1 MQYLPSY
8 KTMSTGQFGDQTIGG
23 ISIRNRDKL
32 NTESLEEFR
41 VFCELWYR
49 RQGNAKYIAYRQFI
63 NQKNLSSPM
72 KL

>member
-1 MQYLPSY
+1 MQYLPCY
-8 KTMSTGQFGDQTIGG
+8 KTMATGQFGDQTIGG

-41 VFCELWYR
+41 VLCELWYC

-63 NQKNLSSPM
+63 NQKNLSSPI